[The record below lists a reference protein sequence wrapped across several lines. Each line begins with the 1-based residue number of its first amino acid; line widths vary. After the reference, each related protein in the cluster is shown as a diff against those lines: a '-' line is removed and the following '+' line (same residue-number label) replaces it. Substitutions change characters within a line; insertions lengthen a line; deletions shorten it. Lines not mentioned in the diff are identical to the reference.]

1 MFTSILLSHDFSDI
15 PADGV
20 PPRSVVQ
27 KMFPTKDLS
36 NACATTISLA
46 DYTSW
51 VDETRQNYET
61 RQTNVGNLNSTTGT
75 NSANGGSGRRKKRSP
90 FVKSNKFCASLIQD
104 NGWTY
109 GINPKQQGNSLDAA
123 IICDCRTPPWKR
135 VRKQIKYKYC
145 YSDNINHPKNDE
157 FKKLKKEVETHVSVH
172 LIYLSNHIL
181 VESL

>member
-1 MFTSILLSHDFSDI
+1 
-15 PADGV
+15 
-20 PPRSVVQ
+20 
-27 KMFPTKDLS
+27 MFPEKDLS

-61 RQTNVGNLNSTTGT
+61 RQTNVGNLNTTTGSNT
-75 NSANGGSGRRKKRSP
+75 ASSGRRKRSP
-90 FVKSNKFCASLIQD
+90 FVKSNKFCATLLQD

-123 IICDCRTPPWKR
+123 IICDCRNPPWKR

-145 YSDNINHPKNDE
+145 YSDKIIHPKNEE
-157 FKKLKKEVETHVSVH
+157 FKKLKIEVEKHVSR
-172 LIYLSNHIL
+172 ISNVSQKFGHCFIS
-181 VESL
+181 VKVSEKKVTNVIFC